1 MKGQFIIQEPNFKK
15 KGKFIEYILDNYKV
29 NNQIRDCRN
38 KYPLVIDFDEKIIYT
53 LESITC
59 CACAA
64 QNKRIIS
71 INHFKK
77 IERK

>member
-1 MKGQFIIQEPNFKK
+1 MKGQFIIQEPNHRKRID
-15 KGKFIEYILDNYKV
+15 FIKYILD
-29 NNQIRDCRN
+29 
-38 KYPLVIDFDEKIIYT
+38 KYPLQNRINSHYPIVLDFDKKELYL

-64 QNKRIIS
+64 QNNQIIS
-71 INHFKK
+71 INHFKN